1 MGACS
6 GEACGSPC
14 QKGPGSSYARGIRT
28 EELDLLTE
36 ASGSGPSHSLVLLL
50 RNLLCIRHSH
60 FDSTSTDDKIKF
72 DPWLRFQRR
81 CGEAD

>member
-1 MGACS
+1 MGKPVDRPARS
-6 GEACGSPC
+6 A
-14 QKGPGSSYARGIRT
+14 PGSSYARGIRT